1 MAVDPKANGMLVMAD
16 GSVFRGYGIGH
27 SGCAVGE
34 VCFNTSMT
42 GYQEILTDPSYAGQ
56 IVAFTF
62 PHIGNVGTNRDDRES
77 PQPQALGL
85 VVREFPTEPSS
96 WRSLLALEDWLGQ
109 RQLIGLCG
117 IDTRC
122 LTRHIRDQ
130 GAPVGAIGHGDGLDS
145 QTLHRL
151 ALSWSG
157 MDGVELAGDAGCHQ
171 EYTWEHKLWT
181 PPEGSNSSTG
191 YCFPDVAKG
200 GSESRRVVVIDYG
213 VKYNSLRWLR
223 SLGCQVTVVPAR
235 ASYHEIIA
243 HRPGG
248 IFLSNGPGDPAATAE
263 YAVPVIRQ
271 LLRDDLP
278 IFGVCLGHQLLSLA
292 LGGVTT
298 KMKFGHHGANH
309 PVMVLSGGCKGMS
322 KIEITVQNH
331 GFSVI
336 PQSLPDE
343 VEITHVSQ
351 FDGSNEGI
359 QLANRPVFSVQYH
372 PEASPGP
379 QDGCH
384 LFGRFVEAVARM

>member
-1 MAVDPKANGMLVMAD
+1 MVVDPKANGMLVLSD
-16 GSVFRGYGIGH
+16 GKVFRGYGIGR
-27 SGCAVGE
+27 SGYAVGE

-56 IVAFTF
+56 IIAFTF
-62 PHIGNVGTNRDDRES
+62 PHIGNVGINQDDRES

-85 VVREFPTEPSS
+85 VVREFPTEPSN

-109 RQLIGLCG
+109 QRLIGLCG
-117 IDTRC
+117 VDTRH
-122 LTRHIRDQ
+122 LTRHIRDR
-130 GAPVGAIGHGDGLDS
+130 GAPVGAIGYGDSLDA
-145 QTLHRL
+145 QDLHRL

-157 MDGVELAGDAGCHQ
+157 MDGAELAGDAGCRK
-171 EYTWEHKLWT
+171 EYTWEHELWA
-181 PPEGSNSSTG
+181 PSEESNDSMG
-191 YCFPDVAKG
+191 CRFPDVTKC
-200 GSESRRVVVIDYG
+200 GSEKRRVVVIDYG
-213 VKYNSLRWLR
+213 VKYNSLRWLK
-223 SLGCQVTVVPAR
+223 SLGCQVTVVPAH
-235 ASYHEIIA
+235 AGYDEIIG
-243 HRPGG
+243 HRPSG

-263 YAVPVIRQ
+263 YAVPVIRK
-271 LLRDDLP
+271 LLRNDLP

-292 LGGVTT
+292 LGGVTA

-309 PVMVLSGGCKGMS
+309 PVMVLSGSRKETNR
-322 KIEITVQNH
+322 IEITVQNH

-343 VEITHVSQ
+343 VEVTHVSQ

-384 LFGRFVEAVARM
+384 LFGRFVEALGA